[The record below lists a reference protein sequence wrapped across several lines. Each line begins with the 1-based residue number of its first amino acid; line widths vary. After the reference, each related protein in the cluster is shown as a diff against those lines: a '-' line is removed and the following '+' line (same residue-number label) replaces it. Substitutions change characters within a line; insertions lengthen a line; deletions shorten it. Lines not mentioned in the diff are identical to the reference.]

1 MGIVGE
7 YRLEEGREQNKT
19 CHSLAA
25 DSACSPDSDVGSAAH
40 LRACML
46 SAHTAWLRARH
57 TTACSKEDVLRATR
71 GKEGWGGYGWGFCYD
86 NMGG

>member
-40 LRACML
+40 LRAC
-46 SAHTAWLRARH
+46 S
-57 TTACSKEDVLRATR
+57 VLTLP
-71 GKEGWGGYGWGFCYD
+71 G
-86 NMGG
+86 